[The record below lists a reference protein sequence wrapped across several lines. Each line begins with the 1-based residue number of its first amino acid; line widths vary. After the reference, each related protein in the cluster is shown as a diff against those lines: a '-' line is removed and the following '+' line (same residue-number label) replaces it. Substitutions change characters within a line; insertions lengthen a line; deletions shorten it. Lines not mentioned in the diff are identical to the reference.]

1 MEALNLPQLPSNYL
15 PAVPPAASPW
25 KRRRSM
31 LQLQAECC
39 WPLIVEIS
47 QRAWEQTNLPRLQQQ
62 SQALAAE
69 PAALL
74 AGHLAGREGVRWEVL
89 AEPSRNEGLC
99 QEMNRD

>member
-1 MEALNLPQLPSNYL
+1 
-15 PAVPPAASPW
+15 
-25 KRRRSM
+25 M